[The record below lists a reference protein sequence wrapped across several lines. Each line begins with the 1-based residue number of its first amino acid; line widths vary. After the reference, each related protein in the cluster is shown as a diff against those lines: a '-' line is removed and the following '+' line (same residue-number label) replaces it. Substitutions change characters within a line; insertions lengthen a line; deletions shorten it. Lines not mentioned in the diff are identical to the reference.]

1 MRVTPFYNGKAHLET
16 GVYFATTANGSSAC
30 GSAHFILAATD
41 PTTFSLT
48 YSGPTDAREGT
59 VTLTFLKLN
68 RPF

>member
-1 MRVTPFYNGKAHLET
+1 MQVTPFYNGKAHLET

-59 VTLTFLKLN
+59 VTLTFFKLN

>member
-1 MRVTPFYNGKAHLET
+1 MQVTPFYNGKAHLET

-30 GSAHFILAATD
+30 GSAHFILATTD